1 MGEDH
6 EGFGQKERE
15 VSFAVAAAV
24 TVFLREA
31 VRLDVG
37 EDSK

>member
-24 TVFLREA
+24 TVSSA
-31 VRLDVG
+31 G
-37 EDSK
+37 GGTT